1 MRSLLYV
8 CLLPLGSRTGAC
20 TRTCASTSHGTA
32 STILRA
38 ATSAVLHPVLPVRF
52 RGLRHLPMCAVL
64 HVCLLPVGCGSST
77 SAGTRSILRPR
88 TSALY
93 GHLLP
98 SRSCGLRHLPL
109 RASQHLRQLPIRLGS
124 GASTWLGDSAL
135 DASALDNSGLPRQ
148 LHGLRQLPV
157 RATLDVPVLPS
168 AHRSAD
174 HPGPGFADDHHSAN
188 SREQHQHY
196 QHYHNSES

>member
-52 RGLRHLPMCAVL
+52 RGLRHLPMRAVL
-64 HVCLLPVGCGSST
+64 NVCLLPVGCSSST
-77 SAGTRSILRPR
+77 SAGTRWPPA
-88 TSALY
+88 SAF
-93 GHLLP
+93 HDRLLP
-98 SRSCGLRHLPL
+98 SRLCGLRHLPV
-109 RASQHLRQLPIRLGS
+109 RAPRHLRQLPIRLGS
-124 GASTWLGDSAL
+124 GVSTWPRDSAL

-168 AHRSAD
+168 ASHSSAD
-174 HPGPGFADDHHSAN
+174 HPGPGFANDHHSAN
-188 SREQHQHY
+188 SHSGSY
-196 QHYHNSES
+196 NNSES